1 MTVVETVV
9 VDASLGVKW
18 VVPEAGSAEA
28 RALRDR
34 WRDERVRVL
43 APDLV
48 LVEVANALWK
58 KVERGLIP
66 PESPV
71 MRRPPEAWL
80 SLELVRTGDLL
91 ADALGVAVS
100 HHLTVYDAVYVAL
113 ARRLRAPLYTADEAL
128 RRRVPHTLATVR
140 GLA

>member
-1 MTVVETVV
+1 MR
-9 VDASLGVKW
+9 G
-18 VVPEAGSAEA
+18 
-28 RALRDR
+28 
-34 WRDERVRVL
+34 L